1 MKYSNINIDRTP
13 LTEAD
18 FAQGKDFSGVMKAY
32 NQQSPTAWNQS
43 SWFKWGLA
51 SVVAVSV
58 VAAAIL
64 MVSSNEDVVTEVVPP
79 VVPTEIMEPVESPF
93 IAPPVAEL
101 VEDYIIV
108 DVNAEK
114 GGKFALGSSNIEVPP
129 SVFLDDDGNKVKG
142 VVQLKYREYKDKI
155 DLLFSGIP
163 MDYDTA
169 GTTMVFET
177 GGMFELRGEQLGKEI
192 FIAQDQAISVEM
204 KGDDAPGFNT
214 YYLNEDSKKWDY
226 IEPSEIVTEVIDEV
240 SLRDSVQPD
249 IEYYERS
256 METMEVEIE
265 EPIFPI
271 EDESSIPALVVP
283 KQADP
288 ARQHVVMDFPAKL
301 FPELATYSDMLFEVD
316 ERSEAFDASKADLP
330 WTNVVVIKGDST
342 GSYRL
347 EFTRPGERYTV
358 PCYPVFAPGDMANA
372 EQKYNEYQA
381 ERERQAEIR
390 RQKVIEQNRL
400 MLEREKQ
407 AAQRQAQMTQSQRDS
422 QASWQASASVSR
434 AFQVKNFGIW
444 NCDRPIRY
452 PSVEIFVS
460 NYQNSQGQAIT
471 VSNIYLADM
480 KRESLISYDKAIRYD
495 PKSNNMLWGITSDN
509 QLAIANTDD
518 LKDAKCQ
525 RGGCTVTMKVHPEP
539 IKNAS
544 DARKIINQY

>member
-1 MKYSNINIDRTP
+1 MKYSNINIDRAP

-51 SVVAVSV
+51 GVVAVSV
-58 VAAAIL
+58 VTAAIL
-64 MVSSNEDVVTEVVPP
+64 MVNTSEDVVTEVVPP

-108 DVNAEK
+108 DVDAER
-114 GGKFALGSSNIEVPP
+114 GGKFNLGSSKIDVPP
-129 SVFLDDDGNKVKG
+129 SVFIDKEGKKVKG
-142 VVQLKYREYKDKI
+142 TVQLKYREYKDKI

-169 GTTMVFET
+169 GTTMIFET

-192 FIAQDQAISVEM
+192 FIAQDQTISVEM

-226 IEPSEIVTEVIDEV
+226 IEPSEIVRELVDEV
-240 SLRDSVQPD
+240 SSMDSLQSN
-249 IEYYERS
+249 EGS
-256 METMEVEIE
+256 MEAIVVEIGA
-265 EPIFPI
+265 PFFPLD
-271 EDESSIPALVVP
+271 DESSIPALVVP
-283 KQADP
+283 KKADP
-288 ARQHVVMDFPAKL
+288 ARQQVVMDFSPDL

-316 ERSEAFDASKADLP
+316 ESNEAFDASKADEP
-330 WTNVVVIKGDST
+330 WTNVVVLKGIEEGT
-342 GSYRL
+342 YRL
-347 EFTRPGERYTV
+347 KFTRPGERYTV

-372 EQKYNEYQA
+372 EQKYNEYVA

-390 RQKVIEQNRL
+390 RQKAIEQNRL
-400 MLEREKQ
+400 MLERQQQ

-452 PSVEIFVS
+452 PTVEILVS

-471 VSNIYLADM
+471 VNNIYLADM
-480 KRESLISYDKAIRYD
+480 KRESLISYGKAIRYD